1 MTSRDLDGTY
11 REIIL
16 DNIKREKYYIN
27 LAGEVF
33 DNEDILFIDEFE
45 DGYIIKLEDK
55 YGNFVYYN
63 KMELVLRVFVPSI
76 YNDIEDLGGI

>member
-1 MTSRDLDGTY
+1 MNSRDLDGTY
-11 REIIL
+11 REIVL

-27 LAGEVF
+27 LAGDIF
-33 DNEDILFIDEFE
+33 DNEEILFIDDYEE
-45 DGYIIKLEDK
+45 EYIIKLEDI

-76 YNDIEDLGGI
+76 YDSIEDLGGI